1 MVAQGNQLASR
12 IVGYGFR
19 SKCSFKLLGDMDGFW
34 VRWMEKFHS
43 SKWQITNFESKE
55 KLLALT
61 HEPDL

>member
-1 MVAQGNQLASR
+1 MVLEASVPLNFWV
-12 IVGYGFR
+12 IWMV
-19 SKCSFKLLGDMDGFW
+19 FW